1 MPIYEYFN
9 SETKQVEEHMV
20 KIAEAEEFLRN
31 NPHLTRK
38 VGAPR
43 LVDPMRLGTFNNRL
57 PDDFKEGILG
67 KAKEAHP
74 LGTIDN
80 S

>member
-9 SETKQVEEHMV
+9 SETDKVEEHMV
-20 KIAEAEEFLRN
+20 KMADAEQFLIDR
-31 NPHLTRK
+31 PHLTRK

-43 LVDPMRLGTFNNRL
+43 LVDPMRLGTFNNKL

-74 LGTIDN
+74 LGTINN